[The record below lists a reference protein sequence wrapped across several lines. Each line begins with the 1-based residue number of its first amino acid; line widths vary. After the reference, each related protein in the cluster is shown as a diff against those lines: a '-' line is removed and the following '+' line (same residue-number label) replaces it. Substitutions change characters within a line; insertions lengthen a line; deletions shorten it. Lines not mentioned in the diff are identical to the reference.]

1 MGWKCRA
8 CGSWDVFDAVI
19 GEGQDGDCNEQK
31 QKVSFKDGFFDVSLS
46 PGKKS
51 GSKDCLGVNP
61 PCDSQL
67 KVLRDM
73 LVNYPSSDC
82 KCSSHSS
89 SPAASRIPKSP
100 LNNVEE
106 GLHLSARSPGTGA
119 LVYPRRKKLGKA
131 KLAVDARF
139 RPCFVAGSGTTVVV
153 GGRVASRSCSG
164 CRWCCFALFY
174 GFGKVE

>member
-51 GSKDCLGVNP
+51 GSKDCVGVNP
-61 PCDSQL
+61 PCVNQF

-73 LVNYPSSDC
+73 LVNYPSSDGE
-82 KCSSHSS
+82 CSPHTSS
-89 SPAASRIPKSP
+89 ASAPRISES
-100 LNNVEE
+100 LLINVE
-106 GLHLSARSPGTGA
+106 GLDLSACSPGKGV
-119 LVYPRRKKLGKA
+119 LVYSRRKKLRK
-131 KLAVDARF
+131 D
-139 RPCFVAGSGTTVVV
+139 
-153 GGRVASRSCSG
+153 
-164 CRWCCFALFY
+164 
-174 GFGKVE
+174 